1 MKTELT
7 QLKNIIKEKG
17 LTLSVI
23 LTDTPYN
30 EKAFEFYDG
39 EQYFQD
45 ILYFFNYKDAKNF
58 IEKYDTTLKKISLL
72 KEKIKKLE
80 SELIK

>member
-23 LTDTPYN
+23 LTDTLYN

-39 EQYFQD
+39 DKYFQD

-58 IEKYDTTLKKISLL
+58 IEKYDITLKKISFL
-72 KEKIKKLE
+72 KKKIEKLE
-80 SELIK
+80 SELIQ

>member
-1 MKTELT
+1 METELT

-30 EKAFEFYDG
+30 TKAFEFYDG
-39 EQYFQD
+39 DKYFQD

-58 IEKYDTTLKKISLL
+58 IERYNITIRKIEIIFTALGW
-72 KEKIKKLE
+72 
-80 SELIK
+80 

>member
-30 EKAFEFYDG
+30 KKAFEFYDG
-39 EQYFQD
+39 DKYFQD

-58 IEKYDTTLKKISLL
+58 IEKYDTTLKKISFL
-72 KEKIKKLE
+72 KKKIEKLE
-80 SELIK
+80 SELIQ